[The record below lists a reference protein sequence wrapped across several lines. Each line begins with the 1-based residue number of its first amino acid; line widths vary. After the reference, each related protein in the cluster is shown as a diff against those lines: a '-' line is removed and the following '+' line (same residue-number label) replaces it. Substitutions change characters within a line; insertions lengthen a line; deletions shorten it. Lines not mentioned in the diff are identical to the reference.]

1 MTIEVATS
9 NNTDAQ
15 QIEAP
20 QPVSLRMFF
29 ALCFL
34 WMPLGFFLWF
44 FLRSVVTW
52 PVSRLSHWV
61 IDAWLPGVVHSW
73 RQNFHHFE
81 ITALVPPPP
90 GMELAPGQIPAAIA
104 DVNVLLYTYG
114 LAVLWGLILATPN
127 DERSFARRLVYCLI
141 GWMLLIP
148 AHVFST
154 VIDVGKIL
162 FIDLGPAGLQL
173 AETHGVNLEFIALFF
188 QFSRLVLPTLGAVI
202 VWAIFNRQFIEQVR
216 DAMPLEPEPL
226 PGQDGPTQSPP
237 PSSP

>member
-1 MTIEVATS
+1 MTEKATE
-9 NNTDAQ
+9 TA
-15 QIEAP
+15 ITEAN
-20 QPVSLRMFF
+20 QPVSLKLFF

-34 WMPLGFFLWF
+34 WMPLAFFFWF

-90 GMELAPGQIPAAIA
+90 GMELPDGQLAAAIA

-114 LAVLWGLILATPN
+114 IAVLWGLLLATPN
-127 DERSFARRLVYCLI
+127 DERSFARRLVYCFV

-148 AHVFST
+148 VHVFST
-154 VIDVGKIL
+154 VIDVGKTL
-162 FIDLGPAGLQL
+162 FIELGPAGLQL

-188 QFSRLVLPTLGAVI
+188 QFSRLVAPTLGAVI
-202 VWAIFNRQFIEQVR
+202 VWALFNRKFIEEVR
-216 DAMPLEPEPL
+216 NALPLEPEPL
-226 PGQDGPTQSPP
+226 PGQDGPNQPAAPNEP
-237 PSSP
+237 PSTP